1 MSSLAPISFPAE
13 AESIWPC
20 FIRTPI
26 LLAGRSFFT
35 QLVRGRAGMK
45 TVSKTRCCRQKCL
58 LGCLLPFL
66 FLLLAC
72 PPVEARV
79 RRRLTIRS
87 DPPGALVYIDDQ
99 EIGIT
104 PVSTSFTFY
113 GTRKIQL
120 IKDGY
125 EMVTVKRTFRA
136 PWYQIT
142 PIDFFT
148 ENLLSRELR
157 DERVLDFKLAPQRI
171 RSDAELRQRGI
182 QLRRRA
188 EEGVVAPPRGAT
200 TRLGPGPVQRNILLP
215 PTRVA
220 PALPA
225 PGTPTFP
232 RR

>member
-1 MSSLAPISFPAE
+1 MKILS
-13 AESIWPC
+13 
-20 FIRTPI
+20 RTKSNWQRP
-26 LLAGRSFFT
+26 LLAG
-35 QLVRGRAGMK
+35 
-45 TVSKTRCCRQKCL
+45 
-58 LGCLLPFL
+58 LLPFFL
-66 FLLLAC
+66 FVLAS
-72 PPVEARV
+72 PSVEGRV

-142 PIDFFT
+142 PLDFFT

-171 RSDAELRQRGI
+171 RSDTELRQRGS

-188 EEGVVAPPRGAT
+188 AEGIVAPPVGAT
-200 TRLGPGPVQRNILLP
+200 PQPGPGPVRRNTLLP

-225 PGTPTFP
+225 TPPALP
-232 RR
+232 RP

>member
-1 MSSLAPISFPAE
+1 M
-13 AESIWPC
+13 
-20 FIRTPI
+20 TPI
-26 LLAGRSFFT
+26 LLACQSYFAHP
-35 QLVRGRAGMK
+35 VWDPDGMK
-45 TVSKTRCCRQKCL
+45 TVSRTRCSWQKCL

-72 PPVEARV
+72 PLVEARV

-142 PIDFFT
+142 PLDFIT

-171 RSDAELRQRGI
+171 RSDTELRQRGA

-188 EEGVVAPPRGAT
+188 AEGIVVPPPGAT
-200 TRLGPGPVQRNILLP
+200 TRPGPGPLQRSTLLP
-215 PTRVA
+215 PIRVA
-220 PALPA
+220 PALPVQ
-225 PGTPTFP
+225 GTPRVP

>member
-1 MSSLAPISFPAE
+1 
-13 AESIWPC
+13 
-20 FIRTPI
+20 
-26 LLAGRSFFT
+26 
-35 QLVRGRAGMK
+35 MK
-45 TVSKTRCCRQKCL
+45 IVPPSKCLWHKHL

-66 FLLLAC
+66 FLLLAS
-72 PPVEARV
+72 PSLEGRV

-87 DPPGALVYIDDQ
+87 DPSGALVFIDDQ

-125 EMVTVKRTFRA
+125 EIVTVKRTFRA

-142 PIDFFT
+142 PLDFFT
-148 ENLLSRELR
+148 ENLLSHELR

-171 RSDAELRQRGI
+171 RSDTE
-182 QLRRRA
+182 LRRRGNQLRGRA
-188 EEGVVAPPRGAT
+188 EQGIVAPPPGAAT
-200 TRLGPGPVQRNILLP
+200 GPAPGPRQGTRLLP
-215 PTRVA
+215 PARVA
-220 PALPA
+220 PAPR
-225 PGTPTFP
+225 TSTFP

>member
-1 MSSLAPISFPAE
+1 
-13 AESIWPC
+13 
-20 FIRTPI
+20 
-26 LLAGRSFFT
+26 
-35 QLVRGRAGMK
+35 MK
-45 TVSKTRCCRQKCL
+45 TVSKKEFSWHKRL
-58 LGCLLPFL
+58 LGNLLPFL
-66 FLLLAC
+66 VLLLAS
-72 PPVEARV
+72 PSLEGRV

-87 DPPGALVYIDDQ
+87 DPPGALVFIDNQ
-99 EIGIT
+99 KIGIT

-142 PIDFFT
+142 PLDFFT
-148 ENLLSRELR
+148 ENLLSHELR

-171 RSDAELRQRGI
+171 RSDAELRQRGN

-188 EEGVVAPPRGAT
+188 AEGIVVPPPGAT
-200 TRLGPGPVQRNILLP
+200 TRLAPGPLRGMTLVP
-215 PTRVA
+215 PARVA

-225 PGTPTFP
+225 PGRPLLP